1 MDTQRVEE
9 IPAKEP
15 KPNAVPL
22 KSALK
27 KKGGV
32 CGGGPNSQST
42 PVTPTQEHHSAA
54 AAAAIANSN
63 GGIGS
68 MAAAAAAAAQQS
80 ASQRPLVVR
89 QDATGNNYS
98 LKWVHP
104 RARHATRQCCN
115 MQRQL
120 FVICSSCVFRFIW
133 FVAWNC
139 FYLSPALSLFLSLPS
154 LSLYSHFILLP
165 QQYYLALPVHA
176 PHAPAPSCSNWIF
189 HIIFFY
195 NISLPVW
202 VSCSRFVSV
211 SFLSSCMLC
220 VVDTFVFF
228 FYLFTLPLS
237 TTTTTTTTLT
247 TTTYKKTSTIQTTT
261 TTTTITKYNQ
271 PNNNNPLSLSITDLR
286 YRYRYG
292 YRLMYRNQ
300 ANITTTD

>member
-1 MDTQRVEE
+1 MICLALLADHDPDQDELDSDDEYAPYGVGNHVRVMDTQRVEE

-98 LKWVHP
+98 LK
-104 RARHATRQCCN
+104 
-115 MQRQL
+115 
-120 FVICSSCVFRFIW
+120 
-133 FVAWNC
+133 
-139 FYLSPALSLFLSLPS
+139 
-154 LSLYSHFILLP
+154 
-165 QQYYLALPVHA
+165 
-176 PHAPAPSCSNWIF
+176 
-189 HIIFFY
+189 
-195 NISLPVW
+195 
-202 VSCSRFVSV
+202 
-211 SFLSSCMLC
+211 
-220 VVDTFVFF
+220 
-228 FYLFTLPLS
+228 
-237 TTTTTTTTLT
+237 
-247 TTTYKKTSTIQTTT
+247 
-261 TTTTITKYNQ
+261 
-271 PNNNNPLSLSITDLR
+271 
-286 YRYRYG
+286 
-292 YRLMYRNQ
+292 
-300 ANITTTD
+300 